1 MSNIKARA
9 IRKVAE
15 AALHGQESLLWSGQ
29 PNPWR
34 AALGNLS
41 QSFFGVLWTAFVVF
55 MLSQVSSMN
64 SASSFS
70 RSSTSGFVSLF
81 QLFLGVFLLVGI
93 GMILS
98 PAWYYVKARRRV
110 YALTEQ
116 RALIIERFPAQSV
129 RSYFARDISFID
141 RQGDDLQGDII
152 FAREARAYRRRS
164 GATRTYI
171 VPIGFLGIKKPREV
185 EALMLQTFRSGR
197 K

>member
-1 MSNIKARA
+1 MSNIEDRA

-15 AALHGQESLLWSGQ
+15 AALHGQESLLWSGR

-34 AALGNLS
+34 AAIRNLS
-41 QSFFGVLWTAFVVF
+41 QSFFGLLWTAFVVF
-55 MLSQVSSMN
+55 MFFQFSSMN
-64 SASSFS
+64 SRSSFS
-70 RSSTSGFVSLF
+70 RSSTSGFTSFF

-98 PAWYYVKARRRV
+98 PIWYYAKARRRV

-116 RALIIERFPAQSV
+116 RALIIERFPTQSV

-141 RQGDDLQGDII
+141 RQGDDMQGNII
-152 FAREARAYRRRS
+152 FAREARTYRRRS
-164 GATRTYI
+164 GYTRTYMA
-171 VPIGFLGIKKPREV
+171 PIGFLGIKKPREV
-185 EALMLQTFRSGR
+185 EALMLQTFRSE